1 MGGLRRRSPAGRAPG
16 VSRAQGT
23 PAARASSIPLALS
36 AGSASIGVGRG
47 VRRREPDHRRHAARG
62 DGAQF
67 CTRVGD
73 AGLLHER
80 TFSAGIWKASLL
92 VSLAFQATVLSCGAV
107 HCLRLYHWMFAAGL
121 LSPARRVRTFFC
133 QPVRHRRIL
142 CAGRLAQF
150 LFHSVLGV
158 GKRNA
163 FTRLCCRMHPGRRGI
178 CRRLAAVFES
188 AADGRSGRYGLRERS
203 AACFS
208 PSRSQSAHTTHPAG
222 LRRPGFT
229 GAPGA
234 PFTMNQTP
242 DFDGLAGV
250 YRWMEYFSFGPW
262 LALTRRTFLK
272 DATACRRALVIGDG
286 DGRFTARL
294 LRQNPDIR
302 VDAVDASAAMLESL
316 MRHAG
321 GHADRVTVHQA
332 DARSWTPPQEVS
344 PYDLIATHFFLDCL
358 TQAETRNAGEKA
370 AQICRTGRNLDCVGI
385 RSSSQRPCFSPGK
398 AAYLFSLLM
407 FRWPHWLANPGT
419 PKPLSVSR
427 SCRIQPFPSP
437 AAARG
442 NSDRRS
448 LVGYFRKGHREHG
461 DGWPAFQMLQTC

>member
-208 PSRSQSAHTTHPAG
+208 PSRSHSKRKVASSSPCKASAPTSRVYVVRNWPNQSRQLPRPPNP
-222 LRRPGFT
+222 LRRRRRLFRT
-229 GAPGA
+229 HLRSIRK
-234 PFTMNQTP
+234 TP
-242 DFDGLAGV
+242 SKG
-250 YRWMEYFSFGPW
+250 
-262 LALTRRTFLK
+262 
-272 DATACRRALVIGDG
+272 
-286 DGRFTARL
+286 
-294 LRQNPDIR
+294 
-302 VDAVDASAAMLESL
+302 
-316 MRHAG
+316 
-321 GHADRVTVHQA
+321 
-332 DARSWTPPQEVS
+332 ARSSILPARQT
-344 PYDLIATHFFLDCL
+344 
-358 TQAETRNAGEKA
+358 KA
-370 AQICRTGRNLDCVGI
+370 
-385 RSSSQRPCFSPGK
+385 S
-398 AAYLFSLLM
+398 
-407 FRWPHWLANPGT
+407 
-419 PKPLSVSR
+419 
-427 SCRIQPFPSP
+427 
-437 AAARG
+437 
-442 NSDRRS
+442 
-448 LVGYFRKGHREHG
+448 
-461 DGWPAFQMLQTC
+461 